1 MRSSVRAGRLC
12 RPESRSLAVAA
23 ALAWLGAVALPGRG
37 LAQNPPT
44 NGDQVIAAMK
54 AALEPDKP
62 SVRRMDMTV
71 AQDGEQRHFTLVQ
84 ARKHMPDGMRSVT
97 VLLAPDDAKGLA
109 YLVAEKKPGQKD
121 NTQWLYI
128 PVVRRIREM
137 VPAENYT
144 NFLDSDF
151 SYADLGFVDR
161 TTTNKLLGTETLDG
175 KKTYKVQSIP
185 GQTTREWYYSK
196 INTWVDAETL
206 LPVRREFVSPAGN
219 TFKVETYEGV
229 SRFDG
234 VPTALKT
241 TMRNLPDKTSTELK
255 ITEVSYGLDIPDEVF
270 DQTKLRTIA
279 DLAFW
284 NENPPAASKP
294 AQ

>member
-1 MRSSVRAGRLC
+1 MRSSVRGSGRC
-12 RPESRSLAVAA
+12 RPQSRSFAVAVSL
-23 ALAWLGAVALPGRG
+23 ALLGAIAFPTRG
-37 LAQNPPT
+37 HAQNPPA

-71 AQDGEQRHFTLVQ
+71 AQDSEQRHFTLVQ
-84 ARKHMPDGMRSVT
+84 ARKHLPDGMRSIT

-137 VPAENYT
+137 VPAENYMS
-144 NFLDSDF
+144 FLDSDF
-151 SYADLGFVDR
+151 TYADLGFVDR
-161 TTTNKLLGTETLDG
+161 TTTNKLLGTETVDG
-175 KKTYKVQSIP
+175 KKAYKVQSIP
-185 GQTTREWYYSK
+185 GQTTKDWYFSK

-206 LPVRREFVSPAGN
+206 LPIKREFVSPAGN

-241 TMRNLPDKTSTELK
+241 TMRNLPAKTWTELK

-284 NENPPAASKP
+284 NEKQPAAKP
-294 AQ
+294 VP